1 MLIGGRIGMAGATG
15 ATAQAPA
22 REITEGIGTT
32 ITPTTTT
39 AAVEVDRVGGGAAE
53 IGNGS
58 ETEKEN
64 ITALI
69 HVTEATQTPAA
80 SPLPLPPLM
89 EDTRR
94 LKTCP
99 PTTHLLPPG

>member
-1 MLIGGRIGMAGATG
+1 MSGATG

-39 AAVEVDRVGGGAAE
+39 AAAEVDRAGGGAAE
-53 IGNGS
+53 TGNGS
-58 ETEKEN
+58 ETEKET
-64 ITALI
+64 ITAPI
-69 HVTEATQTPAA
+69 HVTEANRTRPIA
-80 SPLPLPPLM
+80 SRLPLPPPPM

-99 PTTHLLPPG
+99 PMTHLLPPG